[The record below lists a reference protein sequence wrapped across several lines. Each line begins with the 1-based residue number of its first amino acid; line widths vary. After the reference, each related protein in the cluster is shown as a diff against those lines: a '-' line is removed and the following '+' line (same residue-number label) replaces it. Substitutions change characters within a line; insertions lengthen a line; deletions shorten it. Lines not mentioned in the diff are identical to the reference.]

1 LFKFNNAIRRIEDMF
16 SHNKSLTKVP
26 DGIIEK
32 VKELKANQANISSMF
47 YACTSASNYS
57 SLPWYMK

>member
-1 LFKFNNAIRRIEDMF
+1 MF

-32 VKELKANQANISSMF
+32 VKELKANQAKISGMF
-47 YACTSASNYS
+47 YACESASNYS
-57 SLPWYMK
+57 SLPNYMK